1 MAGLHH
7 SGLLPA
13 GPLPHHIG
21 HAELYPC
28 GSGGGGV
35 PGGLK
40 LGGIGSALVLRSQN
54 GGGQLRHCQ
63 NELLAD
69 RSTKK
74 QLIMTAMHDSHNSMT
89 ICHDSCSLDDV
100 YGPMAILRRQLDY
113 VTLSLTRVVQI

>member
-13 GPLPHHIG
+13 SPLPHHIG

-28 GSGGGGV
+28 GSGWGGV
-35 PGGLK
+35 LGGLE
-40 LGGIGSALVLRSQN
+40 LGVVGSALVLRSQN
-54 GGGQLRHCQ
+54 RGGQLRHCQ

-74 QLIMTAMHDSHNSMT
+74 QLIMTVVHDSHGSMT
-89 ICHDSCSLDDV
+89 ICHDSCSLDAVD
-100 YGPMAILRRQLDY
+100 GPTTILQGQLGY
-113 VTLSLTRVVQI
+113 VTLRLTRMVQF